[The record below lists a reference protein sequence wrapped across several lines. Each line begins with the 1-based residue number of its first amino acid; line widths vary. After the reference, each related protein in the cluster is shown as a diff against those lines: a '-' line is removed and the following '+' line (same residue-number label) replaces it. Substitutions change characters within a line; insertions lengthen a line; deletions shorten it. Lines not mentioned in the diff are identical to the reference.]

1 MYVRAVLASFTV
13 RPVLAL
19 TAVAA
24 FLVPAATQAHFI
36 LQSPPAA
43 HEQDDYGDPQKAPP
57 CGDAGNAVAT
67 GAVTAYQAGDTITI
81 TIDETIYHPG
91 HYRIALAVNDP
102 SELPEE
108 PIVTPNDSPCGTAPI
123 QNPPVFPVLADGV
136 FEHTEPFA
144 QPQSIDI
151 TVPDGVN
158 CDNCTL
164 QVIQFMSNHG
174 LNNPGG
180 CYYHHCASIAIQSG
194 QTTDAEETGDPS
206 SSTSATTQTEET
218 GAPTSDGP
226 GSTSGASAGETG
238 PGEMVT
244 STAPETT
251 TATAT
256 ATSPGVTTDGED
268 DDKGCACTTTAADPS
283 LALLAPLA
291 LLALRRRRHSGAA

>member
-1 MYVRAVLASFTV
+1 VYVRAVLASFTA

-19 TAVAA
+19 TALAA
-24 FLVPAATQAHFI
+24 LLVPAATQAHFI

-57 CGDAGNAVAT
+57 CGDAGSAVAT

-108 PIVTPNDSPCGTAPI
+108 PPVTPDDTPCGTAPI

-136 FEHTEPFA
+136 FAHTEPFGG
-144 QPQSIDI
+144 PQSIDI
-151 TVPDGVN
+151 TVPDGVS

-180 CYYHHCASIAIQSG
+180 CYYHHCASIAIQGG
-194 QTTDAEETGDPS
+194 QTTSAEATGEPS
-206 SSTSATTQTEET
+206 TSSTDET

-226 GSTSGASAGETG
+226 GSTSDASAGSTG
-238 PGEMVT
+238 PGEMLT

-251 TATAT
+251 TATT
-256 ATSPGVTTDGED
+256 PGVTTDGDD
-268 DDKGCACTTTAADPS
+268 DDKGCACTTTSPAPMLGQ

-291 LLALRRRRHSGAA
+291 LLGLRRRRHSRGAA